1 MKGLKNRGD
10 ERESSLE
17 RTFERIGVKSGVD
30 SVVKGKKSTGGRR
43 KKERRRQALERQE
56 LREQRSVKEQLELL
70 EKRSGE
76 SCKEKER
83 LLREEGKCQK

>member
-76 SCKEKER
+76 SCKEKEG

>member
-70 EKRSGE
+70 EKRLGE

-83 LLREEGKCQK
+83 LLREEAR